1 MNIKNAM
8 MAVALMVSVSAH
20 ATNKPTNIPAG
31 GQQASASQEQ
41 SQLQGQAQQQ
51 SASAGAVGVGVGMGV
66 GYSSNDNTI
75 SNKNSVAN
83 TTNNKNNVDNNVSS
97 NSGNNK
103 LSTSSGANVSI
114 NSKSVYNEQAQASS
128 AASVA
133 LQACQEGGSGQGFK
147 GGISAV
153 TDSAQCQSL
162 RQAAVHH
169 MLYVAAMEQGDVEGA
184 EEHLRKFEKYIEK
197 ADNAVNVTHIPK
209 TFGSILWSIMP
220 VAALAL
226 IL

>member
-1 MNIKNAM
+1 MNFNKSKMAIATLVVAM
-8 MAVALMVSVSAH
+8 FSGMAH
-20 ATNKPTNIPAG
+20 AGSTQP
-31 GQQASASQEQ
+31 QQTQQQVQNASAASN
-41 SQLQGQAQQQ
+41 
-51 SASAGAVGVGVGMGV
+51 ASAGAIGVGV
-66 GYSSNDNTI
+66 GYSSNENTI
-75 SNKNSVAN
+75 SNKNSVSN
-83 TTNNKNNVDNNVSS
+83 TASNKNNVDNNVSS

-114 NSKSVYNEQAQASS
+114 NSESVYNEQAQASS

-197 ADNAVNVTHIPK
+197 ADQAVNATHVPK
-209 TFGSILWSIMP
+209 TIGSVLWGIFP
-220 VAALAL
+220 VVSLAL